1 MLWFLTWKLENF
13 DFIGDD
19 SKRLH
24 VLPDHQAET
33 CLSFNPKGGMKQ
45 NESSLFN
52 LSPSFFPSLI
62 TAYSSLRSSQSPE
75 QRIRYQILEQLPDLK
90 ALNPLAS

>member
-1 MLWFLTWKLENF
+1 MMANGFMSSLSTKQEHGF
-13 DFIGDD
+13 
-19 SKRLH
+19 
-24 VLPDHQAET
+24 
-33 CLSFNPKGGMKQ
+33 SFNQKGGMKQ

-52 LSPSFFPSLI
+52 LSPSLFPSLI

>member
-1 MLWFLTWKLENF
+1 MIANGFMSSLTTKQKH
-13 DFIGDD
+13 G
-19 SKRLH
+19 
-24 VLPDHQAET
+24 
-33 CLSFNPKGGMKQ
+33 LSFNPKGGMKQ

-52 LSPSFFPSLI
+52 LSPSLFPSLI